1 MAQTY
6 KTFVDGNS
14 LPAADLN
21 TYLMNQVTVVCTS
34 GDRPSSPPEG
44 MFIYETDTNRTYVN
58 SVGWRQVAGPLAWNN
73 ATINTGDGWS
83 SVATY
88 PTPGYARFNQM
99 VYLRG
104 VMTGGAATT
113 ALFTLGA
120 GYRPATKILVST
132 AVNGTYDSNGATIL
146 THGGRLTI
154 NTNGTVV
161 LDLPVYNPAN
171 VTLNGICF
179 EVDE

>member
-1 MAQTY
+1 MAQTL

-14 LPAADLN
+14 LPASDLN

-58 SVGWRQVAGPLAWNN
+58 SIGWRQVAGPLNWITP
-73 ATINTGDGWS
+73 TINSGDGWGA
-83 SVATY
+83 VAGF
-88 PTPGYARFNQM
+88 PTPGYARFNQHIH
-99 VYLRG
+99 LRG
-104 VMTGGAATT
+104 VVTGGAATT
-113 ALFTLGA
+113 SIFTIA
-120 GYRPATKILVST
+120 SNYRPATRTTFGV
-132 AVNGTYDSNGATIL
+132 AVNGTYDSNGATIV

-154 NTNGTVV
+154 NTSGTVV
-161 LDLPVYNPAN
+161 LDLPVFNPAN
-171 VTLNGICF
+171 VVLNGLYF